1 MADTIVDLWDKL
13 RDKYPGLP
21 ERMKPFQV
29 KSISK
34 GNVENYDHQLL
45 GGRSA
50 LGARKFWCG
59 FGGSHWSW
67 ENSTY
72 GGS

>member
-1 MADTIVDLWDKL
+1 MADTIVDLWNKL

-21 ERMKPFQV
+21 EHMKPFQV
-29 KSISK
+29 KFLYK
-34 GNVENYDHQLL
+34 GNVENYEHILL

-50 LGARKFWCG
+50 LGAGRLWCG
-59 FGGSHWSW
+59 VGGTHWSW

-72 GGS
+72 GGG